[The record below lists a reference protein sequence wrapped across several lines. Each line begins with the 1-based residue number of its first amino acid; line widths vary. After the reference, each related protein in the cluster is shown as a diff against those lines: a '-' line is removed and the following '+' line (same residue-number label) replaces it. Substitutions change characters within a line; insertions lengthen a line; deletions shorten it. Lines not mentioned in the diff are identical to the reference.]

1 MIYCFPCHCHLR
13 TGPPV
18 LSAKCILMTFGW
30 LPSTIL
36 VSMWVEVKTDSVHIK
51 PTHSFQTRAQAA
63 VNTNPNSPQKWQS
76 FCTLTCKRSPALKG
90 VAMGQGGSQSRGLF
104 TPELF
109 LHAWLRSY
117 KSVSKSSVFVL
128 SKRMHGWED
137 FQTFSR
143 PVALKGQ
150 HLCQQRQLSL
160 GQVGNDWAPVW
171 SQNFQGRSPA
181 SCTLASPPG
190 TACSSLRPLLYPAWN
205 SEVLNRTDP
214 KTYISVWLLLCVET
228 YVICHPSPFLSQTLK

>member
-117 KSVSKSSVFVL
+117 KSVSRALFLYWVNGCMVEKTFRLSLDQWLSKGSTCASSVSSAWDRLEMTGLQSGARISKDGVRQAVL
-128 SKRMHGWED
+128 
-137 FQTFSR
+137 
-143 PVALKGQ
+143 
-150 HLCQQRQLSL
+150 
-160 GQVGNDWAPVW
+160 
-171 SQNFQGRSPA
+171 
-181 SCTLASPPG
+181 
-190 TACSSLRPLLYPAWN
+190 
-205 SEVLNRTDP
+205 
-214 KTYISVWLLLCVET
+214 
-228 YVICHPSPFLSQTLK
+228 